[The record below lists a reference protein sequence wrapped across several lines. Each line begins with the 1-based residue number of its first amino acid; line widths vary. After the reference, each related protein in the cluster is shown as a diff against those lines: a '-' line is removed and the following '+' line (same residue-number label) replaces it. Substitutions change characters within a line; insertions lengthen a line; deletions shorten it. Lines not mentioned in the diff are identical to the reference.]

1 MTTENKRHVPVLL
14 TEAMQYLAVQPG
26 NTVVDCTLGF
36 AGHSSEIARRLGPK
50 GRLIGFDRDPQA
62 MELAA
67 AKLNRVCE
75 ELGREAPEVR
85 LIGEPFS
92 SAPMH
97 LEAGSVDAVLADF
110 GVSSMQLDEAS
121 RGFSFMA
128 DGPLDMRM
136 DTRRGETAA
145 QVVNEANERELADL
159 IYEYGEE
166 RRSRRIARAIVRG
179 RPVTTTG
186 QLARIV
192 TSAAPAM
199 KQDRIH
205 PATRTFQ
212 GIRIFVNRE
221 LDEIRAL
228 MEAAPKLLKPS
239 GRMAVISFH
248 SLEDRIVKDSL
259 REGAQKGI
267 WTILTKKP
275 VVAGEEEIDLNPRS
289 RSAKLRAAEK
299 AGKRE
304 QGPGIRERKLRRE

>member
-1 MTTENKRHVPVLL
+1 MERERHVPVLL
-14 TEAMQYLAVQPG
+14 NEALQYLAIKPG
-26 NTVVDCTLGF
+26 STVVDCTLGL
-36 AGHSSEIARRLGPK
+36 AGHSSEILRRLGPSGK
-50 GRLIGFDRDPQA
+50 LIAFDRDPQA
-62 MELAA
+62 MDLAA
-67 AKLNRVCE
+67 AKLDAVRA
-75 ELGREAPEVR
+75 ELGDQAPQIE
-85 LIGEPFS
+85 LIGDAFS

-97 LEAGSVDAVLADF
+97 IAERSIDAVLADF
-110 GVSSMQLDEAS
+110 GVSSLQLDEAT

-136 DTRRGETAA
+136 DTRRGETAE
-145 QVVNEANERELADL
+145 QVVNEASERELADL

-186 QLARIV
+186 QLAQIV
-192 TSAAPAM
+192 RAAAPAM

-212 GIRIFVNRE
+212 GLRIYVNRE
-221 LDEIRAL
+221 LDEIRSL

-275 VVAGEEEIDLNPRS
+275 ITAGEDEMDRNPRS

-299 AGKRE
+299 QALGNRH
-304 QGPGIRERKLRRE
+304 